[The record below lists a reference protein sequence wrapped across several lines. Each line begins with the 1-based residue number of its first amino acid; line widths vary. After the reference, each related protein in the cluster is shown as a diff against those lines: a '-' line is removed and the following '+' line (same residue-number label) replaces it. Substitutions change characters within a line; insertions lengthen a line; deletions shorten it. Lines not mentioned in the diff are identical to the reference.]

1 MRKDLFGVQV
11 FWNVKPCLL
20 VESYG
25 SIEGATALSEVG
37 NSLPI
42 ASA

>member
-1 MRKDLFGVQV
+1 M
-11 FWNVKPCLL
+11 L

-25 SIEGATALSEVG
+25 SFEGATALSEVG